1 MAEVLASDGTRLHV
15 EVDGVGAP
23 VTVLAHGLT
32 NSCKE
37 LSAFTPVVPGT
48 KVRFCFRGHGHS
60 GTPDPGHYRFADFA
74 ADVDAVART
83 YGATRAVGTSLGQG
97 AITRL
102 LAEEPDRFE
111 RLVFI
116 LPAALDLPLSGT
128 EIAGFERTADL
139 LETLPADEAIDEI
152 LRGSGRASEYTDRPW
167 LRDVDM
173 LLWQD
178 LQPLGVAR
186 ALREVTLD
194 VAIADRELLRRVSAP
209 TLVIAREGDPI
220 HPAELGR
227 VLGGLIPNAEL
238 IMLGSEEELYASIP
252 QLAERVAR
260 FLG

>member
-1 MAEVLASDGTRLHV
+1 
-15 EVDGVGAP
+15 
-23 VTVLAHGLT
+23 
-32 NSCKE
+32 
-37 LSAFTPVVPGT
+37 
-48 KVRFCFRGHGHS
+48 
-60 GTPDPGHYRFADFA
+60 
-74 ADVDAVART
+74 
-83 YGATRAVGTSLGQG
+83 
-97 AITRL
+97 
-102 LAEEPDRFE
+102 
-111 RLVFI
+111 
-116 LPAALDLPLSGT
+116 LDLPLSGT

-139 LETLPADEAIDEI
+139 LETLPTDQAIDEI

-209 TLVIAREGDPI
+209 TLVIAREGDPV

-227 VLGGLIPNAEL
+227 VLGELIPNAEL
-238 IMLGSEEELYASIP
+238 ILLGSEEELYASIP
-252 QLAERVAR
+252 QLVERVAR